1 MAFKIIDRE
10 NWSRKE
16 YFEHYFLNVPCT
28 YSMTTKLDITKII
41 ESKKKLYPAMLYYLT
56 TIVNRHVEF
65 RIAFNKD
72 NELGAYDEMLPCY
85 TIFHKD
91 TETFLNIWT
100 VYCKDYEEFYKMYEN
115 DLQ

>member
-1 MAFKIIDRE
+1 MIRSYKKWHLRE
-10 NWSRKE
+10 LIEKTSSVKNIFE
-16 YFEHYFLNVPCT
+16 YYFSNVPCT

-100 VYCKDYEEFYKMYEN
+100 VYCKDYE
-115 DLQ
+115 